1 MKLLKSLLIVA
12 IVLVVL
18 FAGLLFSVE
27 NDVAVP
33 LSLIVVELPE
43 QRLSV
48 WLMAAFALGGVFG
61 VLAAGF
67 SNLRLRLSRS
77 VVNRKLH
84 RTETE
89 LQRSRTSSLPPA

>member
-1 MKLLKSLLIVA
+1 MKLLKALLVVA

-48 WLMAAFALGGVFG
+48 WLMAAFAIGGVCG

-67 SNLRLRLSRS
+67 SNLRLRLSRTL
-77 VVNRKLH
+77 VNRKLH
-84 RTETE
+84 RTEAE
-89 LQRSRTSSLPPA
+89 LQRSRTPLPPA